1 MRRRLALN
9 GVEAAQ
15 QVVVRHHVNL
25 QRGRNVEIMDVTI
38 LGSGSPIPDA
48 DRAGPSGLVSA
59 AGQHFLIDCGR
70 GVLMRLAGAGLQ
82 VPQLSAVLLTHLHS
96 DHTTDFNDVLTTWWV
111 MPMTG
116 GRAMRVIGPPGTQ
129 AFVDRTIAMMTA
141 DIGYRIDHHADLNE
155 PPAVDVTEVNDGVA
169 LESGAARVTSAL
181 VDHGVVKPAVGYR
194 VEADGGVLCWSGDTV
209 PCDGLDRLC
218 DGADIYVQTVIRRS
232 LVEAVPVQRFLDI
245 LDYHSDVQQAA
256 DTAKRAG
263 VKKLVL
269 NHCVP
274 APQPGTEGDWVAE
287 AGAVFDGE
295 VVMSTDLLKI
305 GVGQ

>member
-1 MRRRLALN
+1 
-9 GVEAAQ
+9 
-15 QVVVRHHVNL
+15 
-25 QRGRNVEIMDVTI
+25 MDVTI

-48 DRAGPSGLVSA
+48 DRAGPSGLVTA

-70 GVLMRLAGAGLQ
+70 GVLMRLAGAGVQ

-116 GRAMRVIGPPGTQ
+116 GRPLRVIGPPGTR

-141 DIGYRIDHHADLNE
+141 DIGYRIDHHDDLTD
-155 PPAVDVTEVNDGVA
+155 PPGVDVIEVDDGVA
-169 LESGAARVTSAL
+169 LESGAVRITAAL
-181 VDHGVVKPAVGYR
+181 VDHGVVKPALGFR
-194 VEADGGVLCWSGDTV
+194 FEEGDGVLCWSGDTV

-218 DGADIYVQTVIRRS
+218 DGAHVYVQTVIRRS

-245 LDYHSDVQQAA
+245 LDYHSDLQQAA

-263 VKKLVL
+263 VKTLVL
-269 NHCVP
+269 NHQVP
-274 APQPGTEGDWVAE
+274 VPQPGTEGEWIAE
-287 AGAVFDGE
+287 AAAVFDGE
-295 VVMSTDLLKI
+295 TIMATDLMKI